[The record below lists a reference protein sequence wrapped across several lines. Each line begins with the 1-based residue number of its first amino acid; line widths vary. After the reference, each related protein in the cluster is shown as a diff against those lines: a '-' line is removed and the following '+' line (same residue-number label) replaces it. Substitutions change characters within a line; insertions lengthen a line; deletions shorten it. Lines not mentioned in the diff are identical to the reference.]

1 MGQIL
6 PFEADKP
13 SLTTKQNV
21 TFHSNRPTVLPGMV
35 PVLPEGL
42 GFGPGSI
49 GVINGDLAADVCGPP
64 T

>member
-1 MGQIL
+1 MGQTG

-21 TFHSNRPTVLPGMV
+21 TFHSNRPTVLLGMV
-35 PVLPEGL
+35 P
-42 GFGPGSI
+42 FGPGSI
-49 GVINGDLAADVCGPP
+49 GVINGDLAADLCSLR

>member
-1 MGQIL
+1 MGQIG

-21 TFHSNRPTVLPGMV
+21 TFHSNRPTVLLGMV
-35 PVLPEGL
+35 PVLPL

-49 GVINGDLAADVCGPP
+49 GVINGDLAADLCSLR